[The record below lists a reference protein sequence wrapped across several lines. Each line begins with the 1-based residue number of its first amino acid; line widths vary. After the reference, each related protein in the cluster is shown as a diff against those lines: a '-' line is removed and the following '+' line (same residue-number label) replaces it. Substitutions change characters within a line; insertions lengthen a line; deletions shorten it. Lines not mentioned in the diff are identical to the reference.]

1 MELLV
6 IYAATLLVAVL
17 LSGWA
22 ERSVMSAAVLFLFA
36 GYLFGQPSMELVSVL
51 STIALFTVLFTDG
64 MHVSLQDL
72 RSAWRLPGRAL
83 FFGMPLTL
91 VGTALLA
98 HYVAELSWLDAFLV
112 GAVLSPTDPVLAAAI
127 VGRETVPHRLGHLL
141 NVESGL
147 NDGLALPVV
156 IGLLAAAGDQAD
168 APSALAIQMV
178 LGLALGIAIPWIAL
192 KLEGSKF
199 FESSQ
204 DYYALNAFAIG
215 LLLFAITEK
224 YHANEFLAAFFGG
237 ITVATVS
244 PMFRDAFHEFG
255 SLVAELL
262 KFLAI
267 LVFGALI
274 SIEFLQ
280 EIPQSGY
287 IFAALA
293 LFVVRPVALAFALIG
308 TKLTLKEWVAAS
320 WFGPKGFASVVYGL
334 LIVQSGHDTGD
345 QLFHLIA
352 IVVVSSIVL
361 HSSTDVLVAKWFE
374 SHPIEE
380 GEPSHHHDVVHPTLE
395 ETPNEEP
402 PLS

>member
-1 MELLV
+1 
-6 IYAATLLVAVL
+6 
-17 LSGWA
+17 
-22 ERSVMSAAVLFLFA
+22 
-36 GYLFGQPSMELVSVL
+36 
-51 STIALFTVLFTDG
+51 
-64 MHVSLQDL
+64 MHVGLQDL

-98 HYVAELSWLDAFLV
+98 HYVADLSWLDSFLV

-127 VGRETVPHRLGHLL
+127 VGRETVPHRLRHLL

-156 IGLLAAAGDQAD
+156 IGLLVAAGDRSGGA
-168 APSALAIQMV
+168 SELAIELVAGM
-178 LGLALGIAIPWIAL
+178 GLGIAVPWIAL
-192 KLEGSKF
+192 KLEGTKF
-199 FESSQ
+199 FESSK
-204 DYYALNAFAIG
+204 DYYALNGFAIG
-215 LLLFAITEK
+215 LLLFAVSEAT
-224 YHANEFLAAFFGG
+224 HANEFLAAFFGG

-244 PMFRDAFHEFG
+244 PMFRDAFREFG

-280 EIPQSGY
+280 EIPSSGY
-287 IFAALA
+287 LFAVLA
-293 LFVVRPVALAFALIG
+293 LFVVRPIALAFALIG
-308 TKLTLKEWVAAS
+308 TQLSFKEWVAAS

-334 LIVQSGHDTGD
+334 LILQSGHDTGD

-352 IVVVSSIVL
+352 IVVVGSIVL

-374 SHPIEE
+374 THPIEE
-380 GEPSHHHDVVHPTLE
+380 NSEPPKEHGESWKGVPIDEPSSD
-395 ETPNEEP
+395 EP
-402 PLS
+402 PPIS